1 MTDFGSISRQK
12 QAVLAVGTGYGTS
25 AVLMALSFLITPFI
39 LRHIGQGAYGLW
51 AIIGQVVGYIG
62 LTDMGVGAALMT
74 YASRSLRNSQAEELN
89 QLSST
94 ALIIQAALGL
104 LGLVIALSV
113 APFLSRMI
121 DTGGV
126 DARVLVVAVG
136 LVALGW
142 FVKTSLNTFDQL
154 LVAHQRLHVNYLIG
168 LASQLLRIVLVL
180 ILLTL
185 GSGLVGLAIAALA
198 ANIVFVWLT
207 VIKLKRLAPELSIR
221 PRHFEPKLARE
232 LLKFSSWGM
241 VGRFAATVIYNT
253 DNLIVGV
260 FLGAPA
266 VTVYV
271 LSRRLPD
278 LLRQN
283 IYRIGN
289 ALRPGVGDLAGGK
302 DDVILRRTYASA
314 ARLYLFIA
322 IVGGVII
329 GFASR
334 RIVTLWVGASNY
346 GGDLL
351 VWIMVASVV
360 VLSLFHISSIILVAD
375 LQVKVVSSTRL
386 IEAILNVGLSVSL
399 IRMGLGLAGVAAGTL
414 IASALTSALVI
425 PFYAGRRVGL
435 GMAGFTRSVILGPAT
450 GGLAIASVCWA
461 LGRVELVGRTTWPST
476 LLYLAIAG
484 AFAGFLMLSFGVE
497 ADQRRRLLALLK
509 PRWGGHSD

>member
-25 AVLMALSFLITPFI
+25 VVLMALSFLITPFI

-126 DARVLVVAVG
+126 DPRVLVVAVG

-271 LSRRLPD
+271 CSRRLPEF
-278 LLRQN
+278 LRQN

-289 ALRPGVGDLAGGK
+289 ALRPGVGDLRGAK
-302 DDVILRRTYASA
+302 TMRSCVEPTRQRRAS
-314 ARLYLFIA
+314 
-322 IVGGVII
+322 
-329 GFASR
+329 
-334 RIVTLWVGASNY
+334 
-346 GGDLL
+346 
-351 VWIMVASVV
+351 
-360 VLSLFHISSIILVAD
+360 ISSL
-375 LQVKVVSSTRL
+375 RL
-386 IEAILNVGLSVSL
+386 S
-399 IRMGLGLAGVAAGTL
+399 AG
-414 IASALTSALVI
+414 
-425 PFYAGRRVGL
+425 
-435 GMAGFTRSVILGPAT
+435 
-450 GGLAIASVCWA
+450 
-461 LGRVELVGRTTWPST
+461 
-476 LLYLAIAG
+476 
-484 AFAGFLMLSFGVE
+484 
-497 ADQRRRLLALLK
+497 
-509 PRWGGHSD
+509 